1 MTINWGEWMFSA
13 VALLLLFVAGLILKD
28 PVHLS
33 IIGKKT
39 KGIVVALPMSELSG
53 QETLRGSIIKFVT
66 LTGELIRVKSRDF
79 SSGSSSHLG
88 YKVTVVYNPSN
99 PSDNQLLRL
108 SEFRCFGRLLC
119 FIAFIIL
126 M

>member
-13 VALLLLFVAGLILKD
+13 VVLLLLFVAGLILKD

-99 PSDNQLLRL
+99 PSDN
-108 SEFRCFGRLLC
+108 
-119 FIAFIIL
+119 
-126 M
+126 